1 MADAEPR
8 WLTEEEQLA
17 WRAVIQVFM
26 LLDRQLDRDLRADG
40 LSHHDYS
47 ILVVLSEAAGYRMRM
62 TELSDLTNQSR
73 SRLSH
78 QVTRL
83 EARDLVRREEC
94 AGDKRG
100 TWAVLTDE
108 GMAMIEQVSPHHV
121 ASVRQHF
128 IDRLTPAQLD
138 DVRTAFGPIADYLQK
153 IRNRD

>member
-1 MADAEPR
+1 
-8 WLTEEEQLA
+8 
-17 WRAVIQVFM
+17 M

-47 ILVVLSEAAGYRMRM
+47 ILVVLSEAAGRRMRM

-83 EARDLVRREEC
+83 EARSLVRREEC
-94 AGDKRG
+94 TGDKRG
-100 TWAVLTDE
+100 TWAVLTDD
-108 GMAMIEQVSPHHV
+108 GMVMIEQVAPHHV

-128 IDRLTPAQLD
+128 IDRLNPAQLD
-138 DVRTAFGPIADYLQK
+138 EVRSAFGPIADYLQK